1 MSNKQELATDGRSA
15 AGLPADDLSADGITT
30 GDVPVDAG
38 VSVTGMQ
45 VVVNDGRQKRTII
58 DGLDFEAKA
67 GELTA
72 LTGPSGSGKTTVL
85 SCLAGV
91 AKFQAGEVYVAGKR
105 RKPKSLASAKDL
117 RETGIIFQDY
127 RLVKA
132 LNVVDNVA
140 LTLKLDGYSW
150 KMARSQAKYIL
161 SQLGLEDRF
170 KNRPSSLSG
179 GEQQRVAFARA
190 IIGQPDV
197 LLADEPS
204 AHLDKDSAELL
215 LSYLLGLAVSGTC
228 VLVSSHDPRLLDHC
242 KKVVKLT

>member
-1 MSNKQELATDGRSA
+1 MTNN
-15 AGLPADDLSADGITT
+15 
-30 GDVPVDAG
+30 G
-38 VSVTGMQ
+38 VSVSNML
-45 VVVNDGRQKRTII
+45 VEVADGRQRRRII
-58 DGLDFEAKA
+58 DGLSFEAAA

-91 AKFQAGEVYVAGKR
+91 AKFQGGEVLVGGKR
-105 RKPKSLASAKDL
+105 RKPKTLASAAEL

-140 LTLKLDGYSW
+140 LTLKLEGISW
-150 KMARSQAKYIL
+150 RIARAQAKHIL
-161 SQLGLEDRF
+161 DQLGLGDRF
-170 KNRPSSLSG
+170 KNRPSTLSG
-179 GEQQRVAFARA
+179 GEQQRVALARA

-204 AHLDKDSAELL
+204 AHLDKASAELL
-215 LSYLLGLAVSGTC
+215 LSFLLGLALTGTC
-228 VLVSSHDPRLLDHC
+228 VVVSSHDPRLMNHC
-242 KKVVKLT
+242 SKVVKLP

>member
-1 MSNKQELATDGRSA
+1 MANS
-15 AGLPADDLSADGITT
+15 
-30 GDVPVDAG
+30 G
-38 VSVTGMQ
+38 VSVENML
-45 VVVNDGRQKRTII
+45 VEVADGRQKRTII
-58 DGLDFEAKA
+58 DDLSFEALPGKI
-67 GELTA
+67 TA

-91 AKFQAGEVYVAGKR
+91 AKFQGGHVVVGGKR
-105 RKPKSLASAKDL
+105 RKPKTLATASEL

-140 LTLKLDGYSW
+140 LTLTLEGMSW
-150 KMARSQAKYIL
+150 KLARSQAKHIL
-161 SQLGLEDRF
+161 SQLGLGDRF

-179 GEQQRVAFARA
+179 GEQQRVALARA
-190 IIGQPDV
+190 IIGQAEV

-215 LSYLLGLAVSGTC
+215 LSYLLGMAVTGTC
-228 VLVSSHDPRLLDHC
+228 VVVSSHDPRLLSHC
-242 KKVVKLT
+242 NDVVSLG